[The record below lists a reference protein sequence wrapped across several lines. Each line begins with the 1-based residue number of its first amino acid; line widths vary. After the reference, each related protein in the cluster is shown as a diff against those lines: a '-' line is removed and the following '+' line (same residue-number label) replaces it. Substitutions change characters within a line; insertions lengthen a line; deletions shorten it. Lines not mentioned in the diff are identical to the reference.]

1 MPSHIKHAW
10 RTYEVH
16 CRTDRAAYFAGGRER
31 NASTWAALLPAATD
45 NYLIRSLLGEAVFH
59 LPYGG
64 ITAAHLEI
72 ARDAVVRQYDVLLVL
87 EDQGLSYQAV
97 KYGMGWLSYG
107 GHANPEKAHGDEAL
121 PFDLDE
127 LLAAN
132 RFDVELYELGVVLAQ
147 LDAVVYDVVA
157 AAGVDVA
164 SAGRDAGAP
173 VAGSAP
179 PATRG
184 VAAAAGKRLL
194 LDAQQTADSIGHVVE
209 GAMQDASWSESVLA
223 GAERVEPAGG
233 AVDQGSK
240 AGGNAR
246 GARGGDATQAGLLGR
261 LWRQWWPWRWEE
273 SSGVACSWAPCALSE
288 CEVVV
293 GRSTDGVELGGCHCV
308 SSATGQPHT
317 GRDVAVAGEGAGVA
331 CFGRVQELLSWVRL
345 WVRRGARECKGR
357 PGSGGEEACGD
368 RGEARPDRRLR
379 AKGVG
384 GTPVV
389 EHTELQCGFVSHG
402 LSVQHQRHG

>member
-45 NYLIRSLLGEAVFH
+45 NYLVRSLLGEAVFH
-59 LPYGG
+59 LPYGS
-64 ITAAHLEI
+64 ITAEHLEM
-72 ARDAVVRQYDVLLVL
+72 ARDAAVRQYDVLLVL
-87 EDQGLSYQAV
+87 EDQELSYQAV

-121 PFDLDE
+121 PYDLDE

-132 RFDVELYELGVVLAQ
+132 RFDVELYELGAVLAR

-157 AAGVDVA
+157 AAGIDVA
-164 SAGRDAGAP
+164 LAGRDAGAP

-179 PATRG
+179 PAIPG
-184 VAAAAGKRLL
+184 DAAAGTRLL
-194 LDAQQTADSIGHVVE
+194 LDDQPTTDSIGHVIE
-209 GAMQDASWSESVLA
+209 GAMQDGSWPESLLGRVERA
-223 GAERVEPAGG
+223 GAD
-233 AVDQGSK
+233 VDQGSK
-240 AGGNAR
+240 AGGDVL
-246 GARGGDATQAGLLGR
+246 GARGGDTPQAGLLGR
-261 LWRQWWPWRWEE
+261 LWRQWWPWRWCGM
-273 SSGVACSWAPCALSE
+273 SDAGGSWAPCAPSV
-288 CEVVV
+288 CERAV
-293 GRSTDGVELGGCHCV
+293 GRGADGVGLGGGNCV
-308 SSATGQPHT
+308 SFAGQPHT
-317 GRDVAVAGEGAGVA
+317 GCDVGGAGKGAGVA
-331 CFGRVQELLSWVRL
+331 CFSRVQELLSWVRT
-345 WVRRGARECKGR
+345 WWWRGAHECKGR
-357 PGSGGEEACGD
+357 PGAGGEEGCGEQ
-368 RGEARPDRRLR
+368 GEARPERLLR

-402 LSVQHQRHG
+402 HSVQHQRHG